1 MSQKDKQ
8 NILIAFVT
16 INVYALLAASGLL
29 YQFSEI
35 ISNMLNWEIKPVFV
49 GVAAICTVVTFI
61 ICMPTLICMFKFI
74 FPKRR

>member
-8 NILIAFVT
+8 NILVAFVT
-16 INVYALLAASGLL
+16 LNVYALLAASGLL

-35 ISNMLNWEIKPVFV
+35 IADMLGWEMKPVFV
-49 GVAAICTVVTFI
+49 GVAVICTIVTLTV
-61 ICMPTLICMFKFI
+61 CMPTLICMFKFI

>member
-8 NILIAFVT
+8 NILVAFVT
-16 INVYALLAASGLL
+16 INAYAFLAASGRL

-35 ISNMLNWEIKPVFV
+35 IANMLNWEIKPVFV
-49 GVAAICTVVTFI
+49 GVAVICTVATLI